1 MTMEPNKMEEDFRK
15 KLNARE
21 LQPSEAAWD
30 RLDAM
35 LSVAENKKPKRSFR
49 WLYVAASMV
58 LFSGVG
64 LLLMHQ
70 ERSNQTLPMNTNDNV
85 VVEGKAIKEA
95 EAVSEPVN
103 GNVSPIFEEHN
114 NAEMVAEHQSN
125 TSTPVREKQK
135 GTNSRLPGASI
146 DKEPVLQETPRVIL
160 ENTHQEPEKMLA
172 VNEAPKEK
180 PKVKVNANSLLSS
193 VEGEL
198 NMEFRETTLDKIKK
212 NFKTVKTAVANRNY
226 E

>member
-1 MTMEPNKMEEDFRK
+1 MEPNKMEEDFRK

-21 LQPSEAAWD
+21 LQPSDAAWD

-35 LSVAENKKPKRSFR
+35 LSVAENKKPKRNFR
-49 WLYVAASMV
+49 WLYIAATMV

-64 LLLMHQ
+64 LLLMDQ
-70 ERSNQTLPMNTNDNV
+70 EKSNQTLPMNSNDNV
-85 VVEGKAIKEA
+85 VVGGEVNKAEEA
-95 EAVSEPVN
+95 ASKPVN

-114 NAEMVAEHQSN
+114 HAETLAENQST
-125 TSTPVREKQK
+125 TSETVRKKYK
-135 GTNSRLPGASI
+135 GTTSALPEVRI
-146 DKEPVLQETPRVIL
+146 DKVPVLQETPPVIL
-160 ENTHQEPEKMLA
+160 ENTPQEPEKMLA
-172 VNEAPKEK
+172 VNEAPKEQ

>member
-1 MTMEPNKMEEDFRK
+1 MTMEPNKMEEVFRK
-15 KLNARE
+15 KLNERE
-21 LQPSEAAWD
+21 IQPSEAAWD

-35 LSVAENKKPKRSFR
+35 LSVTENKRPKRNFR

-70 ERSNQTLPMNTNDNV
+70 ERSNQTLPMNSNDNV

-103 GNVSPIFEEHN
+103 GDGSPILEKHN
-114 NAEMVAEHQSN
+114 NAETLAEHQSN
-125 TSTPVREKQK
+125 TSTPVRKKQK
-135 GTNSRLPGASI
+135 VANSTLQEVRI
-146 DKEPVLQETPRVIL
+146 DKVPVLQETPPVIL